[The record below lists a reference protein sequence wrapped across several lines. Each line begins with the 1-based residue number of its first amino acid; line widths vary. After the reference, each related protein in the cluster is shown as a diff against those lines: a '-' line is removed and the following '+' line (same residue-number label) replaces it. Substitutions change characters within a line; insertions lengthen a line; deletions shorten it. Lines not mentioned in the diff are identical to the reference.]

1 MVGAAG
7 SSQTAKV
14 TTTKLYFNAS
24 TGRVSATE
32 FNSLSDMTMKTDF
45 LQISNPTDNIAKLNG
60 LNFAWKE
67 NGIRSL
73 GVLAQEVEK
82 IFPEIVHTN
91 PKGEKTVAYNGLI
104 AVLIESIKELNQ
116 KIKQLEDKNK

>member
-14 TTTKLYFNAS
+14 TTTKLYFDAS

-32 FNSLSDMTMKTDF
+32 FNSLSDITMKTDF
-45 LQISNPTDNIAKLNG
+45 IQIPNSLENISKLKG
-60 LNFAWKE
+60 FNFAWKE
-67 NGIRSL
+67 NGKRSL
-73 GVLAQEVEK
+73 GVMAQEVEK
-82 IFPEIVHTN
+82 IFPEIVNTN

-116 KIKQLEDKNK
+116 KIKLLEERTK